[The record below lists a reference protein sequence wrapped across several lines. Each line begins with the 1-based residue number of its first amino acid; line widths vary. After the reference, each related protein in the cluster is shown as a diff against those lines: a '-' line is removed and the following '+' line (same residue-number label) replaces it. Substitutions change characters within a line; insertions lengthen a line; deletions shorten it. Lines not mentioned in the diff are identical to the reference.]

1 MNVLYRQPRTGVKIS
16 LNQRD
21 ACIYYRQNPIQC
33 IKSSAA
39 TDEFGTLR
47 TFSASSLGISVN
59 AIGTMQN
66 IHYLTR
72 NHLPRR
78 VKELIVPVFN
88 FPPSHYRVYM
98 FLFIFVVCMQAGGCF
113 ILCASVA
120 AEKKLFCLVLKQTC
134 FDFFYRTIMI
144 YRSIN
149 LLNRPKNI
157 SF

>member
-1 MNVLYRQPRTGVKIS
+1 MHVYTIDRIQYNVSNHLLLPM
-16 LNQRD
+16 
-21 ACIYYRQNPIQC
+21 
-33 IKSSAA
+33 SS
-39 TDEFGTLR
+39 EHFGRFQHHHLV
-47 TFSASSLGISVN
+47 FPSM

-88 FPPSHYRVYM
+88 FSPSHYRVYM
-98 FLFIFVVCMQAGGCF
+98 FLFIFVF

-149 LLNRPKNI
+149 LLNRPKNS

>member
-1 MNVLYRQPRTGVKIS
+1 MHVYTIDRIQYNVSNHLLLPM
-16 LNQRD
+16 
-21 ACIYYRQNPIQC
+21 
-33 IKSSAA
+33 SS
-39 TDEFGTLR
+39 EHFGRFQQHHLV
-47 TFSASSLGISVN
+47 FPSM
-59 AIGTMQN
+59 AIGTMQK
-66 IHYLTR
+66 IHYLSR

-98 FLFIFVVCMQAGGCF
+98 FLFIFVF

-120 AEKKLFCLVLKQTC
+120 AEKKLFCLVLKQTR

-149 LLNRPKNI
+149 LLNRPKNS

>member
-1 MNVLYRQPRTGVKIS
+1 MHVYTIDRIQYNVSNHLLLPM
-16 LNQRD
+16 
-21 ACIYYRQNPIQC
+21 
-33 IKSSAA
+33 SS
-39 TDEFGTLR
+39 EHFGRFQHHHLV
-47 TFSASSLGISVN
+47 FPSM

-98 FLFIFVVCMQAGGCF
+98 FLFIFVF

-120 AEKKLFCLVLKQTC
+120 AERKLFCLVLKQTC
-134 FDFFYRTIMI
+134 FDFFLQDD
-144 YRSIN
+144 N
-149 LLNRPKNI
+149 DL
-157 SF
+157 

>member
-1 MNVLYRQPRTGVKIS
+1 MHVYTIDR
-16 LNQRD
+16 
-21 ACIYYRQNPIQC
+21 IQYTVSN
-33 IKSSAA
+33 SSAA
-39 TDEFGTLR
+39 IDEFGTLR
-47 TFSASSLGISVN
+47 TFSASSLGLSVN
-59 AIGTMQN
+59 GYRYNAK
-66 IHYLTR
+66 IHYLSR

-134 FDFFYRTIMI
+134 FGFFLQDD
-144 YRSIN
+144 N
-149 LLNRPKNI
+149 DL
-157 SF
+157 

>member
-1 MNVLYRQPRTGVKIS
+1 MHVYTIDRIQYNVSNHLLLPM
-16 LNQRD
+16 
-21 ACIYYRQNPIQC
+21 
-33 IKSSAA
+33 SS
-39 TDEFGTLR
+39 EHFGRFQHHHLV
-47 TFSASSLGISVN
+47 FPSM

-98 FLFIFVVCMQAGGCF
+98 FLFIFVF

-134 FDFFYRTIMI
+134 FDFSYRTIMI

-149 LLNRPKNI
+149 LLN
-157 SF
+157 

>member
-1 MNVLYRQPRTGVKIS
+1 MHVYTIDRIQYNVSNHLLLPM
-16 LNQRD
+16 
-21 ACIYYRQNPIQC
+21 
-33 IKSSAA
+33 SS
-39 TDEFGTLR
+39 EHFGRFQHHHLV
-47 TFSASSLGISVN
+47 FPSM

-98 FLFIFVVCMQAGGCF
+98 FLFIFVF

-149 LLNRPKNI
+149 LVN
-157 SF
+157 

>member
-1 MNVLYRQPRTGVKIS
+1 MHVYTIDRIQYNVSNHLLLPM
-16 LNQRD
+16 
-21 ACIYYRQNPIQC
+21 
-33 IKSSAA
+33 SS
-39 TDEFGTLR
+39 EHFGRFQHHHLV
-47 TFSASSLGISVN
+47 FPSM

-66 IHYLTR
+66 ILYLRR

-98 FLFIFVVCMQAGGCF
+98 FLFIFVF

-134 FDFFYRTIMI
+134 FDFFLQDD
-144 YRSIN
+144 N
-149 LLNRPKNI
+149 DL
-157 SF
+157 

>member
-1 MNVLYRQPRTGVKIS
+1 MHVYTIDRIQYNVSNHLLLPM
-16 LNQRD
+16 
-21 ACIYYRQNPIQC
+21 
-33 IKSSAA
+33 SS
-39 TDEFGTLR
+39 EHFGRFQHHHLV
-47 TFSASSLGISVN
+47 FPSM

-98 FLFIFVVCMQAGGCF
+98 FLFIFVF

-149 LLNRPKNI
+149 LLNRPKNC

>member
-1 MNVLYRQPRTGVKIS
+1 MNVQRARTGVKIS

-21 ACIYYRQNPIQC
+21 ACIYYRLLLSM
-33 IKSSAA
+33 SS
-39 TDEFGTLR
+39 EHFGRFQHHHLV
-47 TFSASSLGISVN
+47 FPSM
-59 AIGTMQN
+59 AIGTMQK
-66 IHYLTR
+66 IHYLSR

-88 FPPSHYRVYM
+88 FSPYHYRVYM

-149 LLNRPKNI
+149 LLNRPKNS

>member
-1 MNVLYRQPRTGVKIS
+1 MHVYTIDRIQYNVSNHPLLPM
-16 LNQRD
+16 
-21 ACIYYRQNPIQC
+21 
-33 IKSSAA
+33 SS
-39 TDEFGTLR
+39 EHFGRFQHHHLV
-47 TFSASSLGISVN
+47 FPSM
-59 AIGTMQN
+59 AIGTMQK
-66 IHYLTR
+66 IHYLSR

-88 FPPSHYRVYM
+88 FPPSYYRVYM

-134 FDFFYRTIMI
+134 FDFFYSTIMI

-149 LLNRPKNI
+149 LLN
-157 SF
+157 

>member
-1 MNVLYRQPRTGVKIS
+1 MHVYTIDRIQYNVSNHLLLPM
-16 LNQRD
+16 
-21 ACIYYRQNPIQC
+21 
-33 IKSSAA
+33 SS
-39 TDEFGTLR
+39 EHFGRFQHHHLV
-47 TFSASSLGISVN
+47 FPSM

-98 FLFIFVVCMQAGGCF
+98 FLFIFVF

-120 AEKKLFCLVLKQTC
+120 AEKKLFCLVLKQTR

-149 LLNRPKNI
+149 LLN
-157 SF
+157 

>member
-1 MNVLYRQPRTGVKIS
+1 MHVYTIDRIQYNVSNHLLLPM
-16 LNQRD
+16 
-21 ACIYYRQNPIQC
+21 
-33 IKSSAA
+33 SS
-39 TDEFGTLR
+39 EHFGRFQHHHLV
-47 TFSASSLGISVN
+47 FPSM

-66 IHYLTR
+66 ILYLTR

-88 FPPSHYRVYM
+88 FSPSHYRVYM
-98 FLFIFVVCMQAGGCF
+98 FLFIFVF

-120 AEKKLFCLVLKQTC
+120 AEKKLFCLVLKQTR

-149 LLNRPKNI
+149 LLN
-157 SF
+157 

>member
-1 MNVLYRQPRTGVKIS
+1 MHVYTIDRIQYNVSNHLLLPM
-16 LNQRD
+16 
-21 ACIYYRQNPIQC
+21 
-33 IKSSAA
+33 SS
-39 TDEFGTLR
+39 EHFGRFQHHHLV
-47 TFSASSLGISVN
+47 FPSM
-59 AIGTMQN
+59 AIGTMQK
-66 IHYLTR
+66 IHYLSR

-88 FPPSHYRVYM
+88 FSPSHYRVYM

-134 FDFFYRTIMI
+134 FDFFYSTIMI

-149 LLNRPKNI
+149 LLNRPKNS

>member
-1 MNVLYRQPRTGVKIS
+1 MHVYTIDRIQYNVSNHLLLPM
-16 LNQRD
+16 
-21 ACIYYRQNPIQC
+21 
-33 IKSSAA
+33 SS
-39 TDEFGTLR
+39 EHFGRFQHHHLV
-47 TFSASSLGISVN
+47 FPSM

-66 IHYLTR
+66 ILYLTR

-98 FLFIFVVCMQAGGCF
+98 FLFIFVF

-120 AEKKLFCLVLKQTC
+120 AEKKLFCLVLKQTR

-149 LLNRPKNI
+149 LLN
-157 SF
+157 

>member
-1 MNVLYRQPRTGVKIS
+1 MHVYTIDRIHIHLYQIHLLLS
-16 LNQRD
+16 M
-21 ACIYYRQNPIQC
+21 
-33 IKSSAA
+33 SS
-39 TDEFGTLR
+39 EHFGRFQHHHLV
-47 TFSASSLGISVN
+47 FPSM

-66 IHYLTR
+66 ILYLTR

-88 FPPSHYRVYM
+88 FSPSHYRVYM

>member
-1 MNVLYRQPRTGVKIS
+1 MHVYTIDRIQYNVSNHLLLPM
-16 LNQRD
+16 
-21 ACIYYRQNPIQC
+21 
-33 IKSSAA
+33 SS
-39 TDEFGTLR
+39 EHFGRFQHQHLV
-47 TFSASSLGISVN
+47 FPSM

-98 FLFIFVVCMQAGGCF
+98 FLFIFVF

-149 LLNRPKNI
+149 LVN
-157 SF
+157 

>member
-1 MNVLYRQPRTGVKIS
+1 MHVYTIDRIQYNVSNHLLLPM
-16 LNQRD
+16 
-21 ACIYYRQNPIQC
+21 
-33 IKSSAA
+33 SS
-39 TDEFGTLR
+39 EHFGRFQHHHLV
-47 TFSASSLGISVN
+47 FPSM

-66 IHYLTR
+66 ILYLTR

-88 FPPSHYRVYM
+88 FPPLSLTCIH
-98 FLFIFVVCMQAGGCF
+98 IFVYLCCLHASRGCF

-149 LLNRPKNI
+149 LLNKPKNS

>member
-1 MNVLYRQPRTGVKIS
+1 MHVYTIDRIQYNVSNHLLLPM
-16 LNQRD
+16 
-21 ACIYYRQNPIQC
+21 
-33 IKSSAA
+33 SS
-39 TDEFGTLR
+39 EHFGRFQHHHLV
-47 TFSASSLGISVN
+47 FPSM

-98 FLFIFVVCMQAGGCF
+98 FLFIFVF

-149 LLNRPKNI
+149 LLNKPKNC

>member
-1 MNVLYRQPRTGVKIS
+1 MHVYTIDRIQYNVSNHLLLPM
-16 LNQRD
+16 
-21 ACIYYRQNPIQC
+21 
-33 IKSSAA
+33 SS
-39 TDEFGTLR
+39 EHFGRFQHHHLV
-47 TFSASSLGISVN
+47 FPSM

-98 FLFIFVVCMQAGGCF
+98 FLFIFVF

-149 LLNRPKNI
+149 LLN
-157 SF
+157 

>member
-1 MNVLYRQPRTGVKIS
+1 MHVYTIDRIQYNVSNHLLLPM
-16 LNQRD
+16 
-21 ACIYYRQNPIQC
+21 
-33 IKSSAA
+33 SS
-39 TDEFGTLR
+39 EHFGRFQHHHLV
-47 TFSASSLGISVN
+47 FPSM

-88 FPPSHYRVYM
+88 FPPSYYRVYM
-98 FLFIFVVCMQAGGCF
+98 FLFIFVVCMQAGGCY

-120 AEKKLFCLVLKQTC
+120 AEKKAVLFSVETNL
-134 FDFFYRTIMI
+134 FWFFFYRTIMI

-149 LLNRPKNI
+149 LLNWPQKKCL
-157 SF
+157 F

>member
-1 MNVLYRQPRTGVKIS
+1 MHVYTIDRIQYNVSNHLLLPM
-16 LNQRD
+16 
-21 ACIYYRQNPIQC
+21 
-33 IKSSAA
+33 SS
-39 TDEFGTLR
+39 EHFGRFQHHHLV
-47 TFSASSLGISVN
+47 FPSM

-98 FLFIFVVCMQAGGCF
+98 FLFIFVF

-134 FDFFYRTIMI
+134 FDFFYSTIMI

-149 LLNRPKNI
+149 LLNRPKNS